1 MQKHFATAEIK
12 LAENSAN
19 VDFRFLQG
27 TELLIR
33 SSLWRVLVLSWP
45 WTPPST
51 IIVMLFVYAKLN
63 PTVRSKP
70 TTIICA
76 RSAATL

>member
-33 SSLWRVLVLSWP
+33 SSLWRVFGVELAMD
-45 WTPPST
+45 TA
-51 IIVMLFVYAKLN
+51 IHHHRYA
-63 PTVRSKP
+63 
-70 TTIICA
+70 IC
-76 RSAATL
+76 LC